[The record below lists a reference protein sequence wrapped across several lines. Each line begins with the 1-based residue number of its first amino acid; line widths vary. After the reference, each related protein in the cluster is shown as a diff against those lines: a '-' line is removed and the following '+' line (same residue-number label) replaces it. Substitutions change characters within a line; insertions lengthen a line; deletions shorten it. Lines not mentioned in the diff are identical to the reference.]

1 MAAWLQAA
9 SQAAGEGL
17 LVTGGVVRLLFLD
30 SAFSPPTAELC
41 EQVQQA
47 VDPRENQGE
56 GMGFAPIGHIVQ
68 VEGVRGVPVTA
79 EVSLQYEEGWD
90 WEAAKPYLEKALQ
103 DYLLSLRKSWAES
116 QGGLT
121 VRVSALESALLACPG
136 VVDVTVTAL
145 NGAGGNLSLSED
157 EVPVGGMLIGS

>member
-1 MAAWLQAA
+1 
-9 SQAAGEGL
+9 
-17 LVTGGVVRLLFLD
+17 
-30 SAFSPPTAELC
+30 
-41 EQVQQA
+41 
-47 VDPRENQGE
+47 
-56 GMGFAPIGHIVQ
+56 MGFAPIGHIVQ